1 MGNTTVRIPSHYDII
16 NGNRAYMEYL
26 LGRLSELGNVIAIFH
41 EMDEKDAQSSTKEQK
56 AYTGR
61 KTVQP
66 QYLSSLLSLF
76 NDVFRITI
84 DYSGNRIVAVQP
96 SSDFMASTSMRL
108 DATESANLADM
119 IAKHKK
125 ALAQV

>member
-1 MGNTTVRIPSHYDII
+1 
-16 NGNRAYMEYL
+16 
-26 LGRLSELGNVIAIFH
+26 
-41 EMDEKDAQSSTKEQK
+41 
-56 AYTGR
+56 
-61 KTVQP
+61 
-66 QYLSSLLSLF
+66 
-76 NDVFRITI
+76 VFRITI